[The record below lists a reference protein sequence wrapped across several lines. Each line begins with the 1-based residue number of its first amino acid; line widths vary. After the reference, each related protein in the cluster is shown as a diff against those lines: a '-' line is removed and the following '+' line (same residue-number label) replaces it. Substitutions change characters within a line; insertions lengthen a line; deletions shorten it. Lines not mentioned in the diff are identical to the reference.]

1 MLDKERHLL
10 FSLNAIDEMQDK
22 FGGFDRLDTVLSGKD
37 SIKNLRWLLTV
48 LLNEG
53 AADDE
58 EPLTEKQVG
67 KLIHTG
73 NFADVKAAIFKSF
86 SMGNNGTPEPP
97 ERDEEEE
104 DDEEDIEKRN
114 SGQGIIDLARL
125 LYIGVTLLR
134 WSEAEVWRMTPY
146 KILTLFKIHR
156 EFNRIVSSPFRKKL
170 ILTTCWEGYK
180 WRKKSRSKHQST
192 LQAKKSIAPLALT

>member
-1 MLDKERHLL
+1 MSAIKDGRFPIVLDKERHLL

-53 AADDE
+53 AEDDE

-73 NFADVKAAIFKSF
+73 NFAEVKTAIFKAF
-86 SMGNNGTPEPP
+86 SMGNNGTLEPP
-97 ERDEEEE
+97 EQDGE
-104 DDEEDIEKRN
+104 DDEEDIEKN
-114 SGQGIIDLARL
+114 
-125 LYIGVTLLR
+125 
-134 WSEAEVWRMTPY
+134 MTAG
-146 KILTLFKIHR
+146 K
-156 EFNRIVSSPFRKKL
+156 E
-170 ILTTCWEGYK
+170 
-180 WRKKSRSKHQST
+180 
-192 LQAKKSIAPLALT
+192 

>member
-1 MLDKERHLL
+1 MSAIKDGRFPIVLDKERHLL

-73 NFADVKAAIFKSF
+73 NFAEVKTAIFKAF

-97 ERDEEEE
+97 EPPEQDGE
-104 DDEEDIEKRN
+104 DDEEDIEKN
-114 SGQGIIDLARL
+114 
-125 LYIGVTLLR
+125 
-134 WSEAEVWRMTPY
+134 MTAG
-146 KILTLFKIHR
+146 K
-156 EFNRIVSSPFRKKL
+156 E
-170 ILTTCWEGYK
+170 
-180 WRKKSRSKHQST
+180 
-192 LQAKKSIAPLALT
+192 

>member
-1 MLDKERHLL
+1 MSAIKDGRFPIVLDKERHLL

-53 AADDE
+53 AEDDE

-73 NFADVKAAIFKSF
+73 NFAEVKTAIFKAF

-97 ERDEEEE
+97 EPPEQDGK
-104 DDEEDIEKRN
+104 DDEEDIEKN
-114 SGQGIIDLARL
+114 
-125 LYIGVTLLR
+125 
-134 WSEAEVWRMTPY
+134 MTAG
-146 KILTLFKIHR
+146 K
-156 EFNRIVSSPFRKKL
+156 E
-170 ILTTCWEGYK
+170 
-180 WRKKSRSKHQST
+180 
-192 LQAKKSIAPLALT
+192 

>member
-1 MLDKERHLL
+1 
-10 FSLNAIDEMQDK
+10 MQDK

-48 LLNEG
+48 LFDG
-53 AADDE
+53 AQADDE

-67 KLIHTG
+67 RLISYGQFCRRESGDLQILFYGQQRNARTARTG
-73 NFADVKAAIFKSF
+73 RRGRGRRRGHRK
-86 SMGNNGTPEPP
+86 
-97 ERDEEEE
+97 
-104 DDEEDIEKRN
+104 KRN

-125 LYIGVTLLR
+125 LDIGVTLLR

-156 EFNRIVSSPFRKKL
+156 EFNPDLLKPVPKEVDIDDVL
-170 ILTTCWEGYK
+170 GGI
-180 WRKKSRSKHQST
+180 
-192 LQAKKSIAPLALT
+192 

>member
-1 MLDKERHLL
+1 MSAIKDGRFPIVLDKERHLL

-53 AADDE
+53 AEDDE

-73 NFADVKAAIFKSF
+73 NFAEVKTAIFKAF
-86 SMGNNGTPEPP
+86 SMGNNGTPEP
-97 ERDEEEE
+97 RGRRRGHRKKHDG
-104 DDEEDIEKRN
+104 
-114 SGQGIIDLARL
+114 GQGIIDLARL

-156 EFNRIVSSPFRKKL
+156 EFNPDRFKPVPKEVDIDDVL
-170 ILTTCWEGYK
+170 GGI
-180 WRKKSRSKHQST
+180 
-192 LQAKKSIAPLALT
+192 

>member
-1 MLDKERHLL
+1 MSAIKDGRFPIVLDKERHLL

-53 AADDE
+53 AEDDE

-73 NFADVKAAIFKSF
+73 NFAEVKTAIFKAF
-86 SMGNNGTPEPP
+86 SMATTGTPEPP
-97 ERDEEEE
+97 EQDGE
-104 DDEEDIEKRN
+104 DDEEDIEKN
-114 SGQGIIDLARL
+114 
-125 LYIGVTLLR
+125 
-134 WSEAEVWRMTPY
+134 MTAG
-146 KILTLFKIHR
+146 K
-156 EFNRIVSSPFRKKL
+156 E
-170 ILTTCWEGYK
+170 
-180 WRKKSRSKHQST
+180 
-192 LQAKKSIAPLALT
+192 

>member
-1 MLDKERHLL
+1 MSAIKDGRFPIVLDKERHLL

-22 FGGFDRLDTVLSGKD
+22 FGGFDCLDTVLSGKD

-53 AADDE
+53 AEDDE

-73 NFADVKAAIFKSF
+73 NFAEVKTAIFKAF

-97 ERDEEEE
+97 EQDGE
-104 DDEEDIEKRN
+104 DDEEDIEKN
-114 SGQGIIDLARL
+114 
-125 LYIGVTLLR
+125 
-134 WSEAEVWRMTPY
+134 MTAG
-146 KILTLFKIHR
+146 K
-156 EFNRIVSSPFRKKL
+156 E
-170 ILTTCWEGYK
+170 
-180 WRKKSRSKHQST
+180 
-192 LQAKKSIAPLALT
+192 

>member
-22 FGGFDRLDTVLSGKD
+22 FGGFDRLDEVLAGKD

-67 KLIHTG
+67 KMIHTG
-73 NFADVKAAIFKSF
+73 NFLEVKSSVFKAF
-86 SMGNNGTPEPP
+86 SMGNNGMEEPP
-97 ERDEEEE
+97 AR
-104 DDEEDIEKRN
+104 DDEEDDGDDEE
-114 SGQGIIDLARL
+114 D
-125 LYIGVTLLR
+125 T
-134 WSEAEVWRMTPY
+134 EE
-146 KILTLFKIHR
+146 
-156 EFNRIVSSPFRKKL
+156 RKNTAAGK
-170 ILTTCWEGYK
+170 E
-180 WRKKSRSKHQST
+180 
-192 LQAKKSIAPLALT
+192 

>member
-1 MLDKERHLL
+1 MSAIKDGRFPIVLDKERHLL

-53 AADDE
+53 AEDDE

-73 NFADVKAAIFKSF
+73 NFAEVKTAIFKAF
-86 SMGNNGTPEPP
+86 SMDNNGTPEPP
-97 ERDEEEE
+97 EQDGE
-104 DDEEDIEKRN
+104 DDEEDIEKN
-114 SGQGIIDLARL
+114 
-125 LYIGVTLLR
+125 
-134 WSEAEVWRMTPY
+134 MTAG
-146 KILTLFKIHR
+146 K
-156 EFNRIVSSPFRKKL
+156 E
-170 ILTTCWEGYK
+170 
-180 WRKKSRSKHQST
+180 
-192 LQAKKSIAPLALT
+192 

>member
-1 MLDKERHLL
+1 MSAIKDGRFPIQLDKERHLL

-22 FGGFDRLDTVLSGKD
+22 FGGFDRLDTVLSGKE

-73 NFADVKAAIFKSF
+73 NFADVKSAIFKAF
-86 SMGNNGTPEPP
+86 SMGNTGSPEPP
-97 ERDEEEE
+97 ERDAE
-104 DDEEDIEKRN
+104 DDEEDDTDDEKN
-114 SGQGIIDLARL
+114 AGAGK
-125 LYIGVTLLR
+125 
-134 WSEAEVWRMTPY
+134 E
-146 KILTLFKIHR
+146 
-156 EFNRIVSSPFRKKL
+156 
-170 ILTTCWEGYK
+170 
-180 WRKKSRSKHQST
+180 
-192 LQAKKSIAPLALT
+192 

>member
-1 MLDKERHLL
+1 MSAIKDGRFPIVLDKERHLL

-53 AADDE
+53 AEDDE

-73 NFADVKAAIFKSF
+73 NFAEVKTAIFKAF

-97 ERDEEEE
+97 EPPEPPEQDGE
-104 DDEEDIEKRN
+104 DDEEDIEKN
-114 SGQGIIDLARL
+114 
-125 LYIGVTLLR
+125 
-134 WSEAEVWRMTPY
+134 MTAG
-146 KILTLFKIHR
+146 K
-156 EFNRIVSSPFRKKL
+156 E
-170 ILTTCWEGYK
+170 
-180 WRKKSRSKHQST
+180 
-192 LQAKKSIAPLALT
+192 

>member
-1 MLDKERHLL
+1 MSAIKDGRFPIVLDKERHLL

-53 AADDE
+53 AEDDE

-73 NFADVKAAIFKSF
+73 NFAEVKTAIFKAF
-86 SMGNNGTPEPP
+86 SMGNNGTPEQP
-97 ERDEEEE
+97 EQDGE
-104 DDEEDIEKRN
+104 DDEEDIEKN
-114 SGQGIIDLARL
+114 
-125 LYIGVTLLR
+125 
-134 WSEAEVWRMTPY
+134 MTAG
-146 KILTLFKIHR
+146 K
-156 EFNRIVSSPFRKKL
+156 E
-170 ILTTCWEGYK
+170 
-180 WRKKSRSKHQST
+180 
-192 LQAKKSIAPLALT
+192 

>member
-86 SMGNNGTPEPP
+86 SMGNNGTPEP
-97 ERDEEEE
+97 RTGRRGRGRRRGHRK
-104 DDEEDIEKRN
+104 KRN

-156 EFNRIVSSPFRKKL
+156 EFNPDRFKPVPKEVDIDDVL
-170 ILTTCWEGYK
+170 GGI
-180 WRKKSRSKHQST
+180 
-192 LQAKKSIAPLALT
+192 

>member
-1 MLDKERHLL
+1 MSAIKDGRFPIVLDKERHLL

-53 AADDE
+53 AEDDE

-73 NFADVKAAIFKSF
+73 NFAEVKTAIFKAF

-97 ERDEEEE
+97 EPPEQDGE
-104 DDEEDIEKRN
+104 DDEEDIEKN
-114 SGQGIIDLARL
+114 
-125 LYIGVTLLR
+125 
-134 WSEAEVWRMTPY
+134 MTAG
-146 KILTLFKIHR
+146 K
-156 EFNRIVSSPFRKKL
+156 E
-170 ILTTCWEGYK
+170 
-180 WRKKSRSKHQST
+180 
-192 LQAKKSIAPLALT
+192 